1 MSGGVDSSVAAV
13 LLKEAG
19 YEVTG
24 AFIKNWSGETGD
36 TVSCWINER
45 RDATRVAAE
54 LDIPL
59 ITFDFEKDYRQ
70 HVVDYLYREYEAGRT
85 PNPDIMCNKWIK
97 FPLLLHEADKLG
109 IDFIATGHYARL
121 RRKSEIRNSKS
132 ETLSNDEKFE
142 LVKGKDEAKDQS
154 YFLYTLNQEILSH
167 TLFPVGKLTKVE
179 VRKIAEKHNLA
190 TAKKPDSQGICFI
203 GEVNMKDLLKKR
215 IDEKPGDIIDTDG
228 KVVGRHEGIFPYTIG
243 QRHGFLGG
251 AKTPMYIV
259 EKDLKNNHLV
269 VTDKKNDPRLYK
281 KGLLLEDVNWT
292 NNIPKVPVK
301 INVKVRYRTADAPAV
316 LDYKDNNFILTFNE
330 PQRAVTP
337 GQSAVIYD
345 GDICLGGGII
355 K

>member
-1 MSGGVDSSVAAV
+1 MKKKVLLGMSGGVDSSVAAV

-19 YEVTG
+19 YDVTG

-59 ITFDFEKDYRQ
+59 VTYDFETDYRQ

-97 FPLLLHEADKLG
+97 FPLLLREANKLG
-109 IDFIATGHYARL
+109 YDYIATGHYARVV
-121 RRKSEIRNSKS
+121 KNGEYF
-132 ETLSNDEKFE
+132 D

-154 YFLYTLNQEILSH
+154 YFLYTLNQEILSR
-167 TLFPVGKLTKVE
+167 TLFPVGELTKVE
-179 VRKIAEKHNLA
+179 VRAIAEKHNLA

-203 GEVNMKDLLKKR
+203 GEVNMKDFLKKR
-215 IDEKPGDIIDTDG
+215 INEKLGDIVDVNG
-228 KVVGRHEGIFPYTIG
+228 KTIGQHEGIFYYTIG

-251 AKTPMYIV
+251 AKAAMYIV
-259 EKDLKNNHLV
+259 EKDAKNNRLV
-269 VTDKKNDPRLYK
+269 VTDKKDDPRLYK
-281 KGLLLEDVNWT
+281 KELMLEEVSWT
-292 NNIPKVPVK
+292 TEVPKLPAK
-301 INVKVRYRTADAPAV
+301 INVKARYRAADAPAI
-316 LDYKDNNFILTFNE
+316 LDFKDNNFILTFDE
-330 PQRAVTP
+330 PQRAITP
-337 GQSAVIYD
+337 GQSTVIYD

-355 K
+355 Q